1 MCYRSNKL
9 AFTVLL
15 FLAAA
20 TAWATPTEEELFF
33 KSVAD
38 VNEGALNFLATPP
51 ARPVHH
57 HQNKI
62 VITRDSLS
70 SGWVGLEQ
78 CHHHLDA
85 VASLQIVYRP
95 ERIRA
100 LSILQS
106 KNIGRAWVHENTV
119 QMEQIARDA
128 LICIRGET
136 LALQDDGAGVFSL
149 ANGPYMRQF
158 LDGFYP
164 MRVSMRVRIEHPG
177 LRFLD
182 LTPPPQPGFNVEIGA
197 AEIGYDAW
205 FEGRLNTLMR
215 FRLGGN

>member
-1 MCYRSNKL
+1 MCYRSSKL
-9 AFTVLL
+9 ALSVLL
-15 FLAAA
+15 FLPAAA
-20 TAWATPTEEELFF
+20 AWATPTEEELFF

-38 VNEGALNFLATPP
+38 VNEGDLRFLATPP
-51 ARPVHH
+51 DRPVHH
-57 HQNKI
+57 HQNTI

-95 ERIRA
+95 DRIRA
-100 LSILQS
+100 LDIVQIR
-106 KNIGRAWVHENTV
+106 NIDRAWVHENTV
-119 QMEQIARDA
+119 QMEQITRDA

-136 LALQDDGAGVFSL
+136 LALTHDGEGIYSL

-164 MRVSMRVRIEHPG
+164 MRVSMRVRIEPPD

-182 LTPPPQPGFNVEIGA
+182 VSPASQPGFNVDMGA
-197 AEIGYDAW
+197 AEVGFDTW

>member
-1 MCYRSNKL
+1 MCCRSNKP

-15 FLAAA
+15 CLAAA
-20 TAWATPTEEELFF
+20 PAWASPTEEELFF

-38 VNEGALNFLATPP
+38 VNEGALRFLASPP
-51 ARPVHH
+51 ARPAHH
-57 HQNKI
+57 HHNRI
-62 VITRDSLS
+62 LITRDSLS
-70 SGWVGLEQ
+70 NGWVGLEQ

-95 ERIRA
+95 DRIRA
-100 LSILQS
+100 LNIVQS
-106 KNIGRAWVHENTV
+106 ENIGRAWVHENTV

-136 LALQDDGAGVFSL
+136 LALTNDGNGIYSL

-182 LTPPPQPGFNVEIGA
+182 VTPGSQPGFNVDIGA
-197 AEIGYDAW
+197 AEVGYDAW

-215 FRLGGN
+215 FRLGGD

>member
-1 MCYRSNKL
+1 MCCRSNKL
-9 AFTVLL
+9 PFTFLL
-15 FLAAA
+15 CLAAA

-38 VNEGALNFLATPP
+38 VNEGALRFLATPP
-51 ARPVHH
+51 AKPVHH
-57 HQNKI
+57 HQNRI
-62 VITRDSLS
+62 LITRDSLS
-70 SGWVGLEQ
+70 NGWVGLEQ

-95 ERIRA
+95 DRIRA
-100 LSILQS
+100 LSIVQS
-106 KNIGRAWVHENTV
+106 ENIGRAWVHENTV

-136 LALQDDGAGVFSL
+136 LALQDDGAGAYSL

-182 LTPPPQPGFNVEIGA
+182 VTPASQPGFNVDIGA
-197 AEIGYDAW
+197 SEVGYDAW
-205 FEGRLNTLMR
+205 FEGRLHTLMR
-215 FRLGGN
+215 FRLGGD